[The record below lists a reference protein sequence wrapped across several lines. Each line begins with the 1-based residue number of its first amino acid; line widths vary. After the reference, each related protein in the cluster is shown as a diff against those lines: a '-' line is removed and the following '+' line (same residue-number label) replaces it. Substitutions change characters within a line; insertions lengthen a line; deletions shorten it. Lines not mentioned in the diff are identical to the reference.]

1 MGLEQDAKQCT
12 TNQSANGTDTFHLFI
27 DRLLHKS
34 FLLISYKMGSMKNK
48 GKMTFPNDE
57 N

>member
-1 MGLEQDAKQCT
+1 MGLEQDAKQYT
-12 TNQSANGTDTFHLFI
+12 PNQSANGTDTFHLFI
-27 DRLLHKS
+27 DRLLQKS

>member
-1 MGLEQDAKQCT
+1 MGLEQDAKQYT

-27 DRLLHKS
+27 DRLLQKS